1 MRLPDD
7 AMLREKRSENALG
20 GLNVGWFEGHDYL
33 YSKVFSLSAEEAE
46 RHHVLEFE
54 GVYRKAEVRINGQ
67 KAAYWPY
74 GYSNFYVECD
84 EFFHAGENLIEVIAR
99 NADQPNSRWYSGAGI
114 YRPVRLWSSGKE
126 YIALNGVRITT
137 LSLDP
142 ARIRVDVTTSG
153 DGPVKVEVLEN
164 VTAGSLIRD
173 VPECTGVDGVDVARG
188 VRDCA
193 KAAAGE
199 GLAGASADVR
209 VLACAEGEGRTF
221 ELEIPDAVAWSPD
234 TPHLYTCRVSYQ
246 DDTAAETFGIRTIS
260 WGKDGFL
267 INGERVI
274 LRGACIHHDNGLL
287 GAACHP
293 DAEERRI
300 RLLQE
305 NGYNAIRSA
314 HNPCSKIMLEA
325 CDRLGVLVLDE
336 YADMWYIHKTRF
348 DYAGDFAKWWQKD
361 ITAMVDKDF
370 NHPSVIMYSIG
381 NEVGET
387 AQKKGIALTREMK
400 EFLNQLDPGRPVTC
414 GINIFFNFLNSIGF
428 GWYSDEKAEKEA
440 ARNAKAKE
448 AGKKT
453 KERSTGSKFFNDLT
467 GMVGADFMKFGATLH
482 GSDVTTR
489 KAYGIL
495 DVAGYNYGEKRY
507 KKDLRKYPDRLIL
520 GSETFCADAYRFWEL
535 AKKEPRLIGDFVWAG
550 IDYLGEV
557 MIGAWEYPDY
567 APSFDQGPGWISAGS
582 GRIDLTGKPLGE
594 AYYTRVALER
604 EAGPYIAVRPIC
616 HEGSHSPSAWKMT
629 NAMRSWSFRGF
640 EGKPAQVEVYARC
653 ASLELVLNGR
663 SLGRKSAGVSR
674 TTAGDGR
681 TATNDGCPTAGDGRT
696 ATGAK
701 DCIFRF
707 KVPYENGMLEA
718 IAYDA
723 SGTEIGRDLLM
734 TAGEETLLRL
744 EPEQPLG
751 EKSSVA
757 PDRELRCGEK
767 SSVAPDREPR
777 CGEKSSVAPD
787 RELRC
792 GVKSN
797 NAPDREQVSVEKGH
811 LAFVRLRLTDG
822 AGITKVTER
831 AEIRLEVEG
840 GRLAACGSACPYYE
854 HDYLS
859 SICDTYYGEAL
870 AIVEVQGDVT
880 LKAESTF
887 GRAEVRISAK

>member
-1 MRLPDD
+1 MIQKLFHEGWFCKHLEDEGPGIPVRLPDD
-7 AMLREKRSENALG
+7 AMLREKRSEDALG

-33 YSKVFSLSAEEAE
+33 YSKVFALSAEEAE

-54 GVYRKAEVRINGQ
+54 GVYRRAEVRINGQ

-164 VTAGSLIRD
+164 IPAGNEARA
-173 VPECTGVDGVDVARG
+173 VPAG
-188 VRDCA
+188 A

-199 GLAGASADVR
+199 GLAGASRDVQ
-209 VLACAEGEGRTF
+209 VLACAEGEGRSF
-221 ELEIPDAVAWSPD
+221 ELEIPGAVAWSPD

-314 HNPCSKIMLEA
+314 HNPCSKTMLEA

-467 GMVGADFMKFGATLH
+467 GMVGADFMKLGATLH

-681 TATNDGCPTAGDGRT
+681 TATNDGCPTADDGRT

-707 KVPYENGMLEA
+707 KVPYENGTLEA

-734 TAGEETLLRL
+734 TAGEETMLRL
-744 EPEQPLG
+744 EPEPSLG
-751 EKSSVA
+751 MKKSDVPDQETGHDIKSSGA
-757 PDRELRCGEK
+757 PDQ
-767 SSVAPDREPR
+767 
-777 CGEKSSVAPD
+777 
-787 RELRC
+787 
-792 GVKSN
+792 
-797 NAPDREQVSVEKGH
+797 EQVSIEKGH
-811 LAFVRLRLTDG
+811 FAFIRLRLTDG

-831 AEIRLEVEG
+831 AEIRLKVEG

-859 SICDTYYGEAL
+859 SVCDTYYGEAL

-880 LKAESTF
+880 IKADSTF
-887 GRAEVRISAK
+887 GHAEARITAR